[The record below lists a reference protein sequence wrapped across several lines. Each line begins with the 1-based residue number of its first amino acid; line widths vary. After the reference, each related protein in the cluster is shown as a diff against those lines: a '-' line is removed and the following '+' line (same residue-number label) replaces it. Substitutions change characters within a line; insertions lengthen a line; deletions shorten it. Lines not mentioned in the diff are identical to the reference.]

1 MSSTE
6 MQHQTYWCHEC
17 DMSIHLLSTTA
28 DPLLCPHCLRDR
40 LELMDDPTPTTPI
53 ATTDTSSFF
62 LDSPS
67 FRRFFLPLFSDINP
81 SDDDTNATP
90 SPSIDSILPTIKIT
104 SCHLKGMD
112 DDDPVLCAVC
122 KDQFVIDIDAKL
134 LPCNHLFHPD
144 CILPWLNSN
153 HNSCPLC
160 RFQLPTPS
168 KNDRAVI
175 PTSGSSSHLS
185 SPSHVPEVRE
195 PERNVDCTGGF
206 NNVGM
211 EMGFPNQ
218 DSADCA
224 FPDVGTLSSYLPS
237 HF

>member
-6 MQHQTYWCHEC
+6 SQHQTYWCHEC

-28 DPLLCPHCLRDR
+28 DPLVCPHCLRDH
-40 LELMDDPTPTTPI
+40 LEVMDNPTPTPTT
-53 ATTDTSSFF
+53 TTDTNTSF

-67 FRRFFLPLFSDINP
+67 FRLFFLPLFNYINP
-81 SDDDTNATP
+81 SDDGINATL
-90 SPSIDSILPTIKIT
+90 SLSIDSILPTIKIT
-104 SCHLKGMD
+104 SSLLEGM
-112 DDDPVLCAVC
+112 DDDPVLLCAVC
-122 KDQFVIDIDAKL
+122 KHQFVIDIDAKL

-160 RFQLPTPS
+160 RFQLPTPA
-168 KNDRAVI
+168 KNDRTVV
-175 PTSGSSSHLS
+175 PTSDSSSRLS
-185 SPSHVPEVRE
+185 STLHMMQVEE
-195 PERNVDCTGGF
+195 PGRLMNCTGSF

-211 EMGFPNQ
+211 EMGYSHQ
-218 DSADCA
+218 DADDCS
-224 FPDVGTLSSYLPS
+224 FPDVGVLSNYFPL